1 MQYSKCKCGKAE
13 RWCSGYPIH
22 PCEGCEDCGT
32 TLSFGP
38 NGHKP
43 LQSHKWQEIKEV
55 RVIDGVEKV
64 ERHYWNCSVCDYH
77 KPFEDGVKP

>member
-1 MQYSKCKCGKAE
+1 MQYSRCKCGKAE

-38 NGHKP
+38 ENHKP
-43 LQSHKWQEIKEV
+43 LQPHKWQEIKEIRIV
-55 RVIDGVEKV
+55 GGILRELLELGGETDLLRRGFIN
-64 ERHYWNCSVCDYH
+64 RIQR
-77 KPFEDGVKP
+77 